1 MEDKLKKFVSE
12 NRRAFDNKQPSPLVW
27 DRIKQELPK
36 TESEIPVK
44 QIRSKRFWYAA
55 ASVIAFLTVSGI
67 IWKQLDIAKNKS
79 VEETRL
85 ANHEHSPQ
93 KNDVQ
98 VQIEEKETSNEGNQS
113 AEHRIADGYTSNHA
127 EYAVSQQSVTHDD
140 HQMGTYASNDPLKK
154 SLALLDDESSTM
166 NRMDGVMQLAS
177 LEEVPDEAMVKIQHL
192 MNNDANENVRIAA
205 YDLFVEHASLHQK
218 EQQMQDIFL
227 QQNDPA
233 MQMELMQAMAKTDSL
248 QLNDET
254 TRRLETIAQD
264 PLAIDLVKE
273 QAYAVLMKNW

>member
-27 DRIKQELPK
+27 DRIKKDLPK

-44 QIRSKRFWYAA
+44 QIRPKRFWYAA

-67 IWKQLDIAKNKS
+67 IWKQLDIVKNKS
-79 VEETRL
+79 IEETQL
-85 ANHEHSPQ
+85 ANHEHSSQ

-113 AEHRIADGYTSNHA
+113 VEHRIADGHTSNHA